1 MARRISFTKEVYFL
15 YGLFVSDARGFR
27 VKERYRHLVCAE
39 CGRVDSDKALA
50 EGIDFARKP
59 PQAPILSTGDHFVL
73 MNEGGRAVFESIY
86 GDAVQFQGVDG
97 REGVF
102 IASPAKIIRPA
113 LNAPVYATGAPTP
126 ENEVLP
132 AYQGRCG
139 LCHRAFEVTVKA
151 HRYRWDEGDTLIAL
165 QADTGRTPILQW
177 MTTNEKAAQLKAAGL
192 PSVRIIAHDFVLDYA
207 GAVPRRVEL

>member
-1 MARRISFTKEVYFL
+1 MARKISFTEEVYFL
-15 YGLFVSDARGFR
+15 YGLFVSDAHGFR
-27 VKERYRHLVCAE
+27 VKERYHHLVCAE

-59 PQAPILSTGDHFVL
+59 PQAPVLSTGDHFVL
-73 MNEGGRAVFESIY
+73 MNEQGRAVFESIY
-86 GDAVQFQGVDG
+86 GEAVRFQDVEN

-102 IASPAKIIRPA
+102 IASPVKIIRPA
-113 LNAPVYATGAPTP
+113 LDAPVYAVGASTP

-139 LCHRAFEVTVKA
+139 LCRRAFTVSVKA
-151 HRYRWDEGDTLIAL
+151 HRYRWEEGDTLVAL
-165 QADTGRTPILQW
+165 QADTGRTPILVW
-177 MTTNEKAAQLKAAGL
+177 MTTDEKAAQLKAAGL
-192 PSVRIIAHDFVLDYA
+192 PSVRIIAHDMVLDYA